1 MKIKEVNLD
10 GAYII
15 EPNIHLDRR
24 GAFSE
29 IFQLNNFYSIT
40 GIKPSFIQ
48 FNQVKSSKNVLR
60 GLHFQKK
67 PFEQSKLINVSS
79 GKILD
84 VIVDIRK
91 ESKTYGNYYSVILSS
106 NNNKVLYI
114 PKGFAHGYLSLKN
127 DTIVNYFVDKIYNPD
142 SQGYIHYKDKFL
154 NIDWG
159 ISDHSNLIISKRDSK
174 LSKFKW

>member
-1 MKIKEVNLD
+1 MK
-10 GAYII
+10 
-15 EPNIHLDRR
+15 
-24 GAFSE
+24 
-29 IFQLNNFYSIT
+29 
-40 GIKPSFIQ
+40 
-48 FNQVKSSKNVLR
+48 
-60 GLHFQKK
+60 
-67 PFEQSKLINVSS
+67 
-79 GKILD
+79 KILD